1 MKDGEKY
8 LGFFSSL
15 GLGSLGAFNLAF
27 EISNSRLHIDSTMMR
42 TPGEPD
48 TAAMNCELVP
58 VTVPR
63 SKGCLRLICFL
74 VALGA
79 GLGLKFESSCQR
91 FHLEATI

>member
-1 MKDGEKY
+1 MVGTT
-8 LGFFSSL
+8 S
-15 GLGSLGAFNLAF
+15 
-27 EISNSRLHIDSTMMR
+27 
-42 TPGEPD
+42 EPE
-48 TAAMNCELVP
+48 TAAMHCELVP